1 MKGYISSFQSL
12 GTVDGPGVRAVVFA
26 AGCPLRCGY
35 CHNPET
41 RAEKGEATEAAALAR
56 RILRLK
62 PYIKD
67 GGVTFSGGEPLLQ
80 AEFFAELAALLKKEG
95 LHIALDTSGAVDG
108 EAADKLLAA
117 VDLAI
122 VDVKFATEEE
132 YRKYTGGSLARTL
145 AFLDKAL
152 ALGKKVWIRQV
163 VIRGLNDGDADLA
176 RLKSLLAPYAGIIE
190 RVEFLPFRK
199 LCLEKYERLGLP
211 FPFAAYDETP
221 SAVTDALTRRWREL
235 M

>member
-26 AGCPLRCGY
+26 AGCPLRCAY

-41 RAEKGEATEAAALAR
+41 WAEQGEVTDAESLAR
-56 RILRLK
+56 RILRFK

-80 AEFFAELAALLKKEG
+80 AKFFAGLARLLKAEG
-95 LHIALDTSGAVDG
+95 LHVALDTSGNANG
-108 EAADKLLAA
+108 EDTDELLEFI
-117 VDLAI
+117 DLAI
-122 VDVKFATEEE
+122 VDVKFATEEN
-132 YRKYTGGSLARTL
+132 YKKYTGGSLAATL
-145 AFLDKAL
+145 AFLDKLL

-163 VIRGLNDGDADLA
+163 TVRGINDSDDDVK
-176 RLKSLLAPYAGIIE
+176 RLKSLLAPYASVIE

-211 FPFAAYDETP
+211 FPLAAYGETP
-221 SAVTDALTRRWREL
+221 REVTDALTEKYKNL
-235 M
+235 